1 MIDLQTILNI
11 EVFFLGFFI
20 VLVMDKI
27 GREDKT

>member
-27 GREDKT
+27 RREDKT